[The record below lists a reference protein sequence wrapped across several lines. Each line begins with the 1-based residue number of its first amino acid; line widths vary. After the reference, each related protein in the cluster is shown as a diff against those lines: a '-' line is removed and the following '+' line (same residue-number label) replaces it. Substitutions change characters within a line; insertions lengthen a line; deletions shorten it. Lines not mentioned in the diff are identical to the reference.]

1 MPICPFTKHSTR
13 RSTTSSR
20 KLSKRWWRRW
30 QRRPRVSSEEW
41 TGVIDISSPEK
52 RGTSDD
58 ATRSLSIEP
67 MAIFPSSS
75 KTSKKTTPRGPSA
88 LFNSKHNNSQQ
99 QKQQQEQQNLKVPDH
114 QQHSPEKQEQQEQQQ
129 QQPLLNQQ
137 QHLQLQQQRRAPT
150 QTSFS
155 PVSLAPEKTSDNSPP
170 LTSTSMDRGKLPPT
184 ERDYL
189 EKVCLLDTVRYF
201 VRALTKQF

>member
-13 RSTTSSR
+13 RSSTSSR

-75 KTSKKTTPRGPSA
+75 KTTKRTTPRGPSA

-99 QKQQQEQQNLKVPDH
+99 QQQQQLKVPDQ
-114 QQHSPEKQEQQEQQQ
+114 QQHSPEKQEQQEQRQQ
-129 QQPLLNQQ
+129 QQQQLLHQQ
-137 QHLQLQQQRRAPT
+137 QQLQLQQQRRAPT

-170 LTSTSMDRGKLPPT
+170 LTSTSMDGGKLPPT
-184 ERDYL
+184 EREYL
-189 EKVCLLDTVRYF
+189 EKVCLLDKVR
-201 VRALTKQF
+201 RLI